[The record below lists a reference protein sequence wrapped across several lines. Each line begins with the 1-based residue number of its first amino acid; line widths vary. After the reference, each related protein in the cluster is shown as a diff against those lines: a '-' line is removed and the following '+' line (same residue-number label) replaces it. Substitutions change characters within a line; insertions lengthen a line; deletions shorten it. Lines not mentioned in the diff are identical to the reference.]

1 VSTGNADYGSHG
13 DIRLS
18 FQHNQLERQ
27 MLHTSRMYRV
37 NHFAALF
44 LSFALGASGAT
55 LQRLSMDDMIAK
67 SSAIL
72 RGKVGACSAS
82 FSGNQG
88 RGMIYTHC
96 AISITEAYKGPFSAG
111 TVDVAV
117 PGGTA
122 QGMRQIFDGAPVLE
136 PGTEYMFFLWTSRSG
151 LTQIIGLSQGLFNLH
166 ADAGGNLVLTRNA
179 STEPMLD
186 SVSGKPV
193 QDQAVQLNLSDL
205 KTQVRTVLA
214 TAPRAAK

>member
-1 VSTGNADYGSHG
+1 
-13 DIRLS
+13 
-18 FQHNQLERQ
+18 
-27 MLHTSRMYRV
+27 MLHTSWMHRV
-37 NHFAALF
+37 TQFAALL
-44 LSFALGASGAT
+44 LSLALCGSGAT

-67 SSAIL
+67 STAIL

-96 AISITEAYKGPFSAG
+96 AISITEVYKGPFSAG

-122 QGMRQIFDGAPVLE
+122 QGMRQTFAGAPVLAS
-136 PGTEYMFFLWTSRSG
+136 GTEYMFFLWTSRSG

-166 ADAGGNLVLTRNA
+166 TDAGGNLVLTRNA
-179 STEPMLD
+179 SAEPILD
-186 SVSGKPV
+186 VSGKPV
-193 QDQAVQLNLSDL
+193 QDQAIQLNLSDL
-205 KTQVRTVLA
+205 KKQMRTVLA
-214 TAPRAAK
+214 GAPKAAR